1 MTSSVDLQITAF
13 SRCPHITWIEGGERG
28 WGRERDRE
36 REWRERIFS
45 GILLINPPILWDQD
59 PMLMTSFNLN
69 YLLKALSSNAVT
81 LWVRDSA

>member
-45 GILLINPPILWDQD
+45 GISSHQSTNLVGSRPYAYDLI
-59 PMLMTSFNLN
+59 
-69 YLLKALSSNAVT
+69 
-81 LWVRDSA
+81 